1 MKIKIGKIDFKKAAP
16 EKNKSEE
23 KKTVKTKEARVKLQ
37 KSGGRGIK
45 FKAGRLTIGRKIILG
60 FLAVV
65 AIFSLSTVYTYNTVI
80 SLNQG
85 YDKLIKESTESVILA
100 EGMKAD
106 ALEKVLALNEFIISG
121 DKNDLEKVD
130 EHETSF
136 NEGQYYLEKLLDTE
150 ETKKALS
157 DLSNANIEYN
167 SMIEEI
173 KALVENK
180 EDAKVLELV
189 NGRGAQVVEN
199 IILGAD
205 TIVRLEEGILN
216 KGVEEQ
222 NLKGQSIVTS
232 LMTMTIIT
240 VIVSILLSIYISRLI
255 SKPVVRLSAGAERI
269 AGGDLTAEAINVR
282 NRDEIGDLSVSFG
295 KMLGSLRSVVEK
307 TMGSSTNLS
316 ASAQELMAGSEAA
329 SASSE
334 EILASMQS
342 VSQGIQNQKFSIDSI
357 SSAMEETSAEI
368 QQIAA
373 NMQYVNNN
381 AQTLNNLSE
390 KGHDALESVI
400 NQMEKISEGSK
411 DSTKAVKSLEVMSQK
426 VQTIINMITEVSSQT
441 NLLALN
447 AAIEAAR
454 AGEQGRGFSVVA
466 DEVRKL
472 AEKSSSAAK
481 EISDTIETMNGQ
493 IAGIVDL
500 IENEAS
506 EVDAGTAVVSQA
518 HTTFNEI
525 SQGVGGIITQVQ
537 EVSAAVEQ
545 ITSGIEQVV
554 ASTGE
559 ILEAAENNSE
569 SIQQV
574 SSAMEDQ
581 ASNMGRISDR
591 AVALADLASELD
603 TTVSVFKVK

>member
-1 MKIKIGKIDFKKAAP
+1 MRIKIGKINFKKTGGG
-16 EKNKSEE
+16 NKKAEE
-23 KKTVKTKEARVKLQ
+23 KKASKEKQAKA
-37 KSGGRGIK
+37 KKPGILGK
-45 FKAGRLTIGRKIILG
+45 GPGFKAARLTIGKKIILG

-65 AIFSLSTVYTYNTVI
+65 AIFSLSTVYTYNTII
-80 SLNQG
+80 SLNKG

-106 ALEKVLALNEFIISG
+106 ALEKVLALNEFIVSG

-130 EHETSF
+130 ECEASF
-136 NEGQYYLEKLLDTE
+136 NEGKYYLEKLLDTE
-150 ETKKALS
+150 ETQKALKE
-157 DLSNANIEYN
+157 LSSANTEFN
-167 SMIEEI
+167 SMVEEI
-173 KALVENK
+173 KALLENK
-180 EDAKVLELV
+180 EEAKVLELV
-189 NGRGAQVVEN
+189 NGKGAQVVEN
-199 IILGAD
+199 ITLSAD
-205 TIVRLEEGILN
+205 TIVRLEEGILDR
-216 KGVEEQ
+216 GVEEQ
-222 NLKGQSIVTS
+222 NAKGQSIVAS
-232 LMTMTIIT
+232 LLLMTAVTII
-240 VIVSILLSIYISRLI
+240 LSIVLSLYISRLI
-255 SKPVVRLSAGAERI
+255 SKPVARLSASAEKI
-269 AGGDLTAEAINVR
+269 AGGDLTAEGIAVKNK
-282 NRDEIGDLSVSFG
+282 DEIGDLSLSFG
-295 KMLGSLRSVVEK
+295 KMLGSLKSMVER
-307 TMGSSTNLS
+307 TMGSSAELS
-316 ASAQELMAGSEAA
+316 AAAQELMAGSEAA

-334 EILASMQS
+334 EILASMQT

-381 AQTLNNLSE
+381 AQTLNDLSD
-390 KGHDALESVI
+390 KGRSALEGVI
-400 NQMEKISEGSK
+400 NQMGRISEGSK
-411 DSTKAVKSLEVMSQK
+411 DSTNAVKALEVMSQK

-481 EISDTIETMNGQ
+481 EISDTIETMNHQ
-493 IAGIVDL
+493 IAGIVGL
-500 IENEAS
+500 IENEAA
-506 EVDAGTAVVSQA
+506 EVNEGTAVVSQA
-518 HTTFNEI
+518 NATFNDI

-537 EVSAAVEQ
+537 EVSAAVQQ

-559 ILEAAENNSE
+559 ILEAAENNSA
-569 SIQQV
+569 SIQEV

-581 ASNMGRISDR
+581 TSNMGRISDK
-591 AVALADLASELD
+591 AVALSELASALD
-603 TTVSVFKVK
+603 TAVSVFRV